1 MIKLRALFVLF
12 LVLLIAGCATT
23 VTTPVQRNAVFI
35 ESEYEPYKGKGTAS
49 IAGQAFAKT
58 RAGDVKY
65 AAGNTIF
72 LNPVTSYSTEF
83 FNILVQQQQIPSP
96 PDPRIYHYNRQT
108 IADGNGNFEFKN
120 LPPGEYY
127 IHTIITWEV
136 PSRYG
141 LQTTGGAIGTRVK
154 VGPGETI
161 KAIVTH

>member
-1 MIKLRALFVLF
+1 MIKLRAIFVLF
-12 LVLLIAGCATT
+12 LVLLIAGC
-23 VTTPVQRNAVFI
+23 VTTPVQRKTVFI

-49 IAGQAFAKT
+49 IVGQAFAKT
-58 RAGDVKY
+58 RGGDVKY

-83 FNILVQQQQIPSP
+83 FNILVRQQQIPSP
-96 PDPRIYHYNRQT
+96 PDPRIYYYNSQT

-127 IHTIITWEV
+127 IHTIIMWEV
-136 PSRYG
+136 PGRYG
-141 LQTTGGAIGTRVK
+141 LQTTGGAIGTQVK
-154 VGPGETI
+154 VGPGETV